1 MMKISI
7 AREQAVVEVEGFDKL
22 WALRSHVHIPLAHI
36 TSVEANAERLAG
48 RQQSGLQ
55 QIASTERGSGSV
67 PRCVSR
73 SD

>member
-36 TSVEANAERLAG
+36 TSVEANDERLAG

-55 QIASTERGSGSV
+55 QE
-67 PRCVSR
+67 SR
-73 SD
+73 PKAPPIRSPVR